1 MLTLFGSH
9 DHSDTALTRVAR
21 KPVTRMQ
28 PFGLSPNPRF
38 MYRSDAY
45 IWAFEQITAA
55 VRQREGLVLVT
66 GEPGTGKTLMCRTL
80 LSRLSG
86 QHLVS
91 VILDPCV
98 RIEELLQQMLQ
109 DFGVLG
115 APRGSERLGRHELVA
130 TLHRFLASLI
140 PQNMTAVLVIDEA
153 QHLHPSVLEQ
163 LRLLSN
169 CESDRAKLLQIIL
182 VGTPAL
188 EEFCHSPRMQHLDQ
202 RIARRCRLHP
212 LRREE
217 VADYIQSRLS
227 AAADEPVLHLDS
239 HGDVCQLASLD
250 DASGSMDFPAPALD
264 AIATLSGGVPRVIN
278 LLCERSLDIA
288 WRRGVS
294 PVDAKMVRAA
304 ARQLDIPV
312 PSQWFMSTRPRTA
325 MVAGMLLLGVPPA
338 TWLWASQAGRAT
350 TVSSKPA
357 AALRPAGTVALASV
371 STRATVV
378 VPDGSGE
385 TTVGTL
391 TLADGFTIQVGAFR
405 GADRAAAVVQQ
416 LRGTGLPA
424 FRRADGNGLWHL
436 VLVGP
441 YVADTEVQAVR
452 QALAGQGFGH
462 TKVVREDA
470 GALLP

>member
-1 MLTLFGSH
+1 
-9 DHSDTALTRVAR
+9 
-21 KPVTRMQ
+21 
-28 PFGLSPNPRF
+28 
-38 MYRSDAY
+38 
-45 IWAFEQITAA
+45 
-55 VRQREGLVLVT
+55 
-66 GEPGTGKTLMCRTL
+66 
-80 LSRLSG
+80 
-86 QHLVS
+86 
-91 VILDPCV
+91 
-98 RIEELLQQMLQ
+98 MLQ

-115 APRGSERLGRHELVA
+115 APRGSERPGRHELVA

-188 EEFCHSPRMQHLDQ
+188 EQFCHSPRMQHLDQ

-212 LRREE
+212 LRHEE

-250 DASGSMDFPAPALD
+250 DASESMGFPAPAVD

-294 PVDAKMVRAA
+294 PVDANMVRAA

-312 PSQWFMSTRPRTA
+312 PLA
-325 MVAGMLLLGVPPA
+325 MVHEHANGDGCRD
-338 TWLWASQAGRAT
+338 ASARR
-350 TVSSKPA
+350 
-357 AALRPAGTVALASV
+357 ALRDVA
-371 STRATVV
+371 
-378 VPDGSGE
+378 
-385 TTVGTL
+385 VGVT
-391 TLADGFTIQVGAFR
+391 G
-405 GADRAAAVVQQ
+405 
-416 LRGTGLPA
+416 GTGD
-424 FRRADGNGLWHL
+424 DGQLETC
-436 VLVGP
+436 
-441 YVADTEVQAVR
+441 ATSSS
-452 QALAGQGFGH
+452 
-462 TKVVREDA
+462 
-470 GALLP
+470 